1 MDKFIDSPM
10 SFWVVYDEFNMINF
24 GNALYEMVDPRPF
37 KLATFPRTFVTYSL
51 ISHVS
56 EEKNRTG
63 KAAKIALYVIL

>member
-1 MDKFIDSPM
+1 
-10 SFWVVYDEFNMINF
+10 
-24 GNALYEMVDPRPF
+24 MVDPRPF
-37 KLATFPRTFVTYSL
+37 KLATFPGTFVTYSL

>member
-1 MDKFIDSPM
+1 
-10 SFWVVYDEFNMINF
+10 
-24 GNALYEMVDPRPF
+24 MVDPRPF
-37 KLATFPRTFVTYSL
+37 KLATFPGTFVTYPL